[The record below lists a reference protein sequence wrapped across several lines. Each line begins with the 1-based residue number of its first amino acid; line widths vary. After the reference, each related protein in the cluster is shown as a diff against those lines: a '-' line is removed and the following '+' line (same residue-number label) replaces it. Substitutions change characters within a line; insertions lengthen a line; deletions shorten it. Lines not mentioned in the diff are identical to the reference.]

1 MTEQTTAREA
11 CDLGWSITMI
21 GRGYAAVVDP
31 VFADFPRGA
40 RGYQLLHTVIHNDIR
55 TQIALADYLGVD
67 RTVMPY
73 LVDDLQLA
81 GYVERQND
89 PTDRRVRTVI
99 ATPEGMAKYEE
110 LSHRVLTAEQEFFAG
125 VPLEKRGPF
134 LDVLADLAH
143 TSRNISR
150 PAAR

>member
-1 MTEQTTAREA
+1 MTERTTAREA

-21 GRGYAAVVDP
+21 GRGYAAVIDP

-89 PTDRRVRTVI
+89 PNDRRVRTVI
-99 ATPEGMAKYEE
+99 ATPEGVTKYEE
-110 LSHRVLTAEQEFFAG
+110 LSRQVLLAEQEFFG
-125 VPLEKRGPF
+125 EIPPEKRGAF

-143 TSRNISR
+143 MSRSISR
-150 PAAR
+150 PTAR